1 MGKSKGIMKEM
12 PPQQRKA
19 VGAAISEA
27 AAKMLSPNKMETP
40 LESNKF
46 IGERK
51 KAIDTGKDS
60 FVVDGKTYKVTG
72 SPTAM
77 VGAMAGGMLGQ
88 GQVIDQ
94 GQVMSNIPPD
104 PSSMRPQFSAIT
116 GDKAQGMFGD
126 QYMRQASVNAP
137 YKFPVSPVNP
147 INKYKD

>member
-40 LESNKF
+40 LEGNAFTAAMAKH
-46 IGERK
+46 GGDYK
-51 KAIDTGKDS
+51 KAKAELD
-60 FVVDGKTYKVTG
+60 G

-94 GQVMSNIPPD
+94 GQAMSNIPPD

-137 YKFPVSPVNP
+137 YKFPVNPVNP

>member
-19 VGAAISEA
+19 VGAAMSEA

-40 LESNKF
+40 LDKAL
-46 IGERK
+46 IGNQKNLNEGL
-51 KAIDTGKDS
+51 KAAIEA
-60 FVVDGKTYKVTG
+60 
-72 SPTAM
+72 SPAAM
-77 VGAMAGGMLGQ
+77 VGAMAGNMLGQ

-94 GQVMSNIPPD
+94 GQAMSNIPPG
-104 PSSMRPQFSAIT
+104 PSSMRPQFNAIT
-116 GDKAQGMFGD
+116 NRVAQGMFGD
-126 QYMRQASVNAP
+126 QYMRHASVNAP